1 MKAERRPAA
10 GVPEGAQTPEDWEAV
25 IAGLNRDMA
34 AAQDELSEVE
44 AARRPLALPA
54 ATGSPEALAE
64 VAELNR
70 RQFEVARRID
80 LLKNAVGEAG
90 ERLTAALADRA
101 RAAEATRRAESVV
114 VAEALVAQDERV
126 DRAFAELNAALGARA
141 GLARKLSGYGG
152 VALRQLQNRTRLLAA
167 AMYAGLDA
175 QLEVGRVPRHLAA
188 PLAAVDR
195 TLLAGLLGDP
205 GPEARRA
212 ASPPVQVGELVM
224 RPVAPA
230 PAAAHDPSVRW

>member
-1 MKAERRPAA
+1 MKAQQRAAA
-10 GVPEGAQTPEDWEAV
+10 GVPEGERSPEDWEAV

-34 AAQDELSEVE
+34 AAQDELAEVE

-54 ATGSPEALAE
+54 TTGSPEAMAE

-70 RQFEVARRID
+70 RQFEVGRRID
-80 LLKNAVGEAG
+80 LLRVAAGEAG

-126 DRAFAELNAALGARA
+126 DRAFAELAKALSARA
-141 GLARKLSGYGG
+141 GLARRLSGYGG
-152 VALRQLQNRTRLLAA
+152 VSPRQLQNRTRLLAA
-167 AMYAGLDA
+167 AMHAGLGE

-188 PLAAVDR
+188 PLADVDR
-195 TLLAGLLGDP
+195 VLLTGLLGDP

-212 ASPPVQVGELVM
+212 ASPPVQVGAWPAP
-224 RPVAPA
+224 RPVP
-230 PAAAHDPSVRW
+230 PAAAHDPSIRG